1 METSVAVIYLINRV
15 AMRSRIKATT
25 KAAVIACVKKAQ
37 ATTMSPNKM
46 EMFQTT
52 MRKSLD

>member
-1 METSVAVIYLINRV
+1 METLAVAICLINRV
-15 AMRSRIKATT
+15 AMRNRIKVTT
-25 KAAVIACVKKAQ
+25 KAAAIACAKKAQ